1 MRTVQDRAWLFQT
14 LPVHR
19 YGQAILPANLDFRLF
34 CLRQAILPALVT
46 RLTVSTP
53 LSRSTKGHFLSI
65 TIRAQFPVFFFV
77 IFPHCLLTSATRC
90 CYLVPISKGMT
101 LAIT

>member
-1 MRTVQDRAWLFQT
+1 MVFWPL
-14 LPVHR
+14 LVHR

-65 TIRAQFPVFFFV
+65 TIRAQFPVIFFV

-90 CYLVPISKGMT
+90 CYLVTRKQGTTPCAFIH
-101 LAIT
+101 

>member
-1 MRTVQDRAWLFQT
+1 MGV
-14 LPVHR
+14 LPVLVHR

-53 LSRSTKGHFLSI
+53 TRPIGLGHFLSI
-65 TIRAQFPVFFFV
+65 TIHAQNSV
-77 IFPHCLLTSATRC
+77 IFSVIFSCYLLTSATRC